1 MPEQNIFDDQTFFSE
16 YQKLRDNKAN
26 YNNLIEQ
33 PAMKKLMPDIAGKS
47 VLDLGCGCGPNCA
60 GFVKNGTESD
70 RLRLLSKYPNLDK
83 FFFGNG
89 RLVIAENGN
98 EIVGFLWAHKR
109 KISAPVEAEE
119 MFINYITV
127 FEPEL
132 HCRGIGTQMIQR
144 IIEIARAEQVYQI
157 RAKVKTENVPSH
169 RLWLKNKFSISPAQM
184 PNGNIAVSFVGYV
197 L

>member
-1 MPEQNIFDDQTFFSE
+1 MINI
-16 YQKLRDNKAN
+16 
-26 YNNLIEQ
+26 
-33 PAMKKLMPDIAGKS
+33 
-47 VLDLGCGCGPNCA
+47 
-60 GFVKNGTESD
+60 KNGTESD
-70 RLRLLSKYPNLDK
+70 KQRLLSKYPNLDK
-83 FFFGNG
+83 FFFGDG

-109 KISAPVEAEE
+109 KISAPAEAEE
-119 MFINYITV
+119 MFINYIEV

-132 HCRGIGTQMIQR
+132 RCRGIGTQMVQK

-157 RAKVKTENVPSH
+157 RAKVKTENMPSH

-184 PNGNIAVSFVGYV
+184 PDGNIAVSFVGYV

>member
-1 MPEQNIFDDQTFFSE
+1 MINI
-16 YQKLRDNKAN
+16 
-26 YNNLIEQ
+26 
-33 PAMKKLMPDIAGKS
+33 
-47 VLDLGCGCGPNCA
+47 
-60 GFVKNGTESD
+60 KNGTESD
-70 RLRLLSKYPNLDK
+70 KQRLLSKYPNLDK
-83 FFFGNG
+83 FFFGDG

-132 HCRGIGTQMIQR
+132 RCRGIGTQMIQR

-184 PNGNIAVSFVGYV
+184 PDGNIAVSFVGYV

>member
-1 MPEQNIFDDQTFFSE
+1 MINI
-16 YQKLRDNKAN
+16 
-26 YNNLIEQ
+26 
-33 PAMKKLMPDIAGKS
+33 
-47 VLDLGCGCGPNCA
+47 
-60 GFVKNGTESD
+60 KNGTESD
-70 RLRLLSKYPNLDK
+70 KQRLLSKYPNLDK
-83 FFFGNG
+83 FFFGDG

-98 EIVGFLWAHKR
+98 DIVGFLWAHKR

-132 HCRGIGTQMIQR
+132 RCRGIGTQMIQR
-144 IIEIARAEQVYQI
+144 IIEIAKVEQVYQI
-157 RAKVKTENVPSH
+157 RAKVKTENMPSH

-184 PNGNIAVSFVGYV
+184 PDGNIAVSFVGYV

>member
-1 MPEQNIFDDQTFFSE
+1 MINI
-16 YQKLRDNKAN
+16 
-26 YNNLIEQ
+26 
-33 PAMKKLMPDIAGKS
+33 
-47 VLDLGCGCGPNCA
+47 
-60 GFVKNGTESD
+60 KNGTESD
-70 RLRLLSKYPNLDK
+70 KQRLLSKYPNLDK

-98 EIVGFLWAHKR
+98 DIVGFLWAHKR

-132 HCRGIGTQMIQR
+132 RKKKKRTQMVQK
-144 IIEIARAEQVYQI
+144 IIEIAKAEQVYQI
-157 RAKVKTENVPSH
+157 RAKVKTENMPSH

-184 PNGNIAVSFVGYV
+184 PDGNIAVSFVGYV

>member
-1 MPEQNIFDDQTFFSE
+1 MINI
-16 YQKLRDNKAN
+16 
-26 YNNLIEQ
+26 
-33 PAMKKLMPDIAGKS
+33 
-47 VLDLGCGCGPNCA
+47 
-60 GFVKNGTESD
+60 KNGTESD
-70 RLRLLSKYPNLDK
+70 KQRLLSKYPNLDK
-83 FFFGNG
+83 FFFGDG

-132 HCRGIGTQMIQR
+132 RCRGIGTQMVQK
-144 IIEIARAEQVYQI
+144 IIEIAKAEQVYQI
-157 RAKVKTENVPSH
+157 RAKVKTENMPSH
-169 RLWLKNKFSISPAQM
+169 RLWLKNKFSMSPAQM
-184 PNGNIAVSFVGYV
+184 PDGNIAVSFVGYV

>member
-1 MPEQNIFDDQTFFSE
+1 MINI
-16 YQKLRDNKAN
+16 
-26 YNNLIEQ
+26 
-33 PAMKKLMPDIAGKS
+33 
-47 VLDLGCGCGPNCA
+47 
-60 GFVKNGTESD
+60 KNGTESD
-70 RLRLLSKYPNLDK
+70 KQRLLSKYPNLDK

-98 EIVGFLWAHKR
+98 DIVGFLWAHKR

-127 FEPEL
+127 FELEL
-132 HCRGIGTQMIQR
+132 RRRGIGTQMVQK
-144 IIEIARAEQVYQI
+144 IIEIAKAEQVHQI
-157 RAKVKTENVPSH
+157 RAKVKTENVSSH

-184 PNGNIAVSFVGYV
+184 PDGNIAVSFVGYV

>member
-1 MPEQNIFDDQTFFSE
+1 MINI
-16 YQKLRDNKAN
+16 
-26 YNNLIEQ
+26 
-33 PAMKKLMPDIAGKS
+33 
-47 VLDLGCGCGPNCA
+47 
-60 GFVKNGTESD
+60 KNGTESD
-70 RLRLLSKYPNLDK
+70 KQRLLSKYPNLDK
-83 FFFGNG
+83 FFFGDG

-98 EIVGFLWAHKR
+98 DIVGFLLAHKR

-132 HCRGIGTQMIQR
+132 RCRGIGTQMIQR

-157 RAKVKTENVPSH
+157 HAKVKIENVPSH

-184 PNGNIAVSFVGYV
+184 PDGNIAVSFVGYV

>member
-1 MPEQNIFDDQTFFSE
+1 MINI
-16 YQKLRDNKAN
+16 
-26 YNNLIEQ
+26 
-33 PAMKKLMPDIAGKS
+33 
-47 VLDLGCGCGPNCA
+47 
-60 GFVKNGTESD
+60 KNGTESD
-70 RLRLLSKYPNLDK
+70 KQRLLSKYPNLDK

-98 EIVGFLWAHKR
+98 DIVGFLWAHKR

-132 HCRGIGTQMIQR
+132 RRRGIGTQMVQK
-144 IIEIARAEQVYQI
+144 IIEIAKAEQVYQI
-157 RAKVKTENVPSH
+157 RAKVKTENMPSH

-184 PNGNIAVSFVGYV
+184 PDGNIAVSFVGYV

>member
-1 MPEQNIFDDQTFFSE
+1 MINI
-16 YQKLRDNKAN
+16 
-26 YNNLIEQ
+26 
-33 PAMKKLMPDIAGKS
+33 
-47 VLDLGCGCGPNCA
+47 
-60 GFVKNGTESD
+60 KNGTESD
-70 RLRLLSKYPNLDK
+70 KQRLLSKYPNLDK
-83 FFFGNG
+83 FFFGDG

-98 EIVGFLWAHKR
+98 GIVGFLWAHKR
-109 KISAPVEAEE
+109 KIFAPVEAEE

-132 HCRGIGTQMIQR
+132 RCRGIGTQMVQK
-144 IIEIARAEQVYQI
+144 IIKIAKAEQVYQI

-184 PNGNIAVSFVGYV
+184 PDGNITVSFVGYV

>member
-1 MPEQNIFDDQTFFSE
+1 MDNIC
-16 YQKLRDNKAN
+16 N
-26 YNNLIEQ
+26 
-33 PAMKKLMPDIAGKS
+33 S
-47 VLDLGCGCGPNCA
+47 VLNSHHG
-60 GFVKNGTESD
+60 
-70 RLRLLSKYPNLDK
+70 LDE
-83 FFFGNG
+83 FFFGDG

-98 EIVGFLWAHKR
+98 DIVGFLWAHKR

-132 HCRGIGTQMIQR
+132 RCRSIGTQMIQR

-184 PNGNIAVSFVGYV
+184 PDGNIAVSFDGYV

>member
-1 MPEQNIFDDQTFFSE
+1 MINI
-16 YQKLRDNKAN
+16 
-26 YNNLIEQ
+26 
-33 PAMKKLMPDIAGKS
+33 
-47 VLDLGCGCGPNCA
+47 
-60 GFVKNGTESD
+60 KNGTEND

-98 EIVGFLWAHKR
+98 YIVGFLWAHKR

-132 HCRGIGTQMIQR
+132 RCRGIGTQMIQR

-184 PNGNIAVSFVGYV
+184 PDGNIAVSFVGYV

>member
-1 MPEQNIFDDQTFFSE
+1 MDNIC
-16 YQKLRDNKAN
+16 N
-26 YNNLIEQ
+26 
-33 PAMKKLMPDIAGKS
+33 S
-47 VLDLGCGCGPNCA
+47 VLNNHYG
-60 GFVKNGTESD
+60 
-70 RLRLLSKYPNLDK
+70 LDE
-83 FFFGNG
+83 FFFGDG

-132 HCRGIGTQMIQR
+132 RCRGIGTQMIQR

-184 PNGNIAVSFVGYV
+184 PDGNIAVSFDGYV

>member
-1 MPEQNIFDDQTFFSE
+1 MINI
-16 YQKLRDNKAN
+16 
-26 YNNLIEQ
+26 
-33 PAMKKLMPDIAGKS
+33 
-47 VLDLGCGCGPNCA
+47 
-60 GFVKNGTESD
+60 KNGTEND
-70 RLRLLSKYPNLDK
+70 KQKLLNSHHGLDK

-132 HCRGIGTQMIQR
+132 RCRGIGTQMIQR

-184 PNGNIAVSFVGYV
+184 PDGNIAVSFVGYV

>member
-1 MPEQNIFDDQTFFSE
+1 MDNIC
-16 YQKLRDNKAN
+16 N
-26 YNNLIEQ
+26 
-33 PAMKKLMPDIAGKS
+33 S
-47 VLDLGCGCGPNCA
+47 VLNNHHG
-60 GFVKNGTESD
+60 
-70 RLRLLSKYPNLDK
+70 LDK

-89 RLVIAENGN
+89 RLVIAEDEND
-98 EIVGFLWAHKR
+98 IIGFLWAHKR

-119 MFINYITV
+119 MFINYIEV

-132 HCRGIGTQMIQR
+132 RCRGIGTQMVQK

-157 RAKVKTENVPSH
+157 RAKVKTENMPSH

-184 PNGNIAVSFVGYV
+184 PDGNIAVSFVGYV

>member
-1 MPEQNIFDDQTFFSE
+1 MINI
-16 YQKLRDNKAN
+16 
-26 YNNLIEQ
+26 
-33 PAMKKLMPDIAGKS
+33 
-47 VLDLGCGCGPNCA
+47 
-60 GFVKNGTESD
+60 KNGTESD

-89 RLVIAENGN
+89 RLVIAEDGN

-132 HCRGIGTQMIQR
+132 RCRGIGTQMIQR
-144 IIEIARAEQVYQI
+144 IIEIARAYQVYQI

>member
-1 MPEQNIFDDQTFFSE
+1 MINI
-16 YQKLRDNKAN
+16 
-26 YNNLIEQ
+26 
-33 PAMKKLMPDIAGKS
+33 
-47 VLDLGCGCGPNCA
+47 
-60 GFVKNGTESD
+60 KNGTESD

-144 IIEIARAEQVYQI
+144 IIEIARA
-157 RAKVKTENVPSH
+157 
-169 RLWLKNKFSISPAQM
+169 
-184 PNGNIAVSFVGYV
+184 
-197 L
+197 

>member
-1 MPEQNIFDDQTFFSE
+1 MINI
-16 YQKLRDNKAN
+16 
-26 YNNLIEQ
+26 
-33 PAMKKLMPDIAGKS
+33 
-47 VLDLGCGCGPNCA
+47 
-60 GFVKNGTESD
+60 KNGTESD
-70 RLRLLSKYPNLDK
+70 KQRLLSKYPNLDK

-98 EIVGFLWAHKR
+98 DIVGFLWAHKR

-127 FEPEL
+127 FELEL
-132 HCRGIGTQMIQR
+132 RRRGIGTQMVQK
-144 IIEIARAEQVYQI
+144 IIEIAKAEQVYQI
-157 RAKVKTENVPSH
+157 RAKVKTENVSSH

-184 PNGNIAVSFVGYV
+184 PDGNIAVSFVGYV

>member
-1 MPEQNIFDDQTFFSE
+1 MINI
-16 YQKLRDNKAN
+16 
-26 YNNLIEQ
+26 
-33 PAMKKLMPDIAGKS
+33 
-47 VLDLGCGCGPNCA
+47 
-60 GFVKNGTESD
+60 KNGTESD
-70 RLRLLSKYPNLDK
+70 KQRLLSKYPNLDK
-83 FFFGNG
+83 FFFGDV

-132 HCRGIGTQMIQR
+132 RCRGIGTQMVQK
-144 IIEIARAEQVYQI
+144 IIKIAKAEQVYQI

-184 PNGNIAVSFVGYV
+184 PDGNIAVSFVGYV

>member
-1 MPEQNIFDDQTFFSE
+1 MINI
-16 YQKLRDNKAN
+16 
-26 YNNLIEQ
+26 
-33 PAMKKLMPDIAGKS
+33 
-47 VLDLGCGCGPNCA
+47 
-60 GFVKNGTESD
+60 KNGTESD
-70 RLRLLSKYPNLDK
+70 KQRLLSKYPNLDK

-98 EIVGFLWAHKR
+98 DIVGFLWAHKR

-132 HCRGIGTQMIQR
+132 RCRGIGTQMVQK
-144 IIEIARAEQVYQI
+144 IIEIAKAEQVYQI
-157 RAKVKTENVPSH
+157 RAKVKTENVSSH

-184 PNGNIAVSFVGYV
+184 PDGNITVSFVGYV

>member
-1 MPEQNIFDDQTFFSE
+1 MINI
-16 YQKLRDNKAN
+16 
-26 YNNLIEQ
+26 
-33 PAMKKLMPDIAGKS
+33 
-47 VLDLGCGCGPNCA
+47 
-60 GFVKNGTESD
+60 KNGTEND

-83 FFFGNG
+83 FFFGDG

-132 HCRGIGTQMIQR
+132 RCRGIGTQMIQR

>member
-1 MPEQNIFDDQTFFSE
+1 MINI
-16 YQKLRDNKAN
+16 
-26 YNNLIEQ
+26 
-33 PAMKKLMPDIAGKS
+33 
-47 VLDLGCGCGPNCA
+47 
-60 GFVKNGTESD
+60 KNGTESD